1 MKSASSAS
9 AASAAA
15 SYTTT
20 PRRWRSVTPAR
31 RSSRH
36 SCLRSRSSRWWFVAI
51 LLLLLLSSSST
62 NTPTGLDGTPLLTDF
77 EERFDNEQ
85 WASSSSKI
93 PKLFVSQLMQPAP
106 DPPITPSTPLRS
118 ALVTFLGEDTSGLPV
133 VDPTTNEVVGVVSL
147 TDVLWRELK
156 DSSGSSRKS
165 DNLMSK
171 WSEDIMV
178 GSVDEDD
185 IADLLSE
192 DRFNSCLSDAP
203 ASAREAASFLEGLVD
218 EAMTSP
224 AIVVTE
230 DATISEAAADMV
242 NNGIVR
248 LPVVSRK
255 DGKTL
260 VGMVTRFEIMKLMAA
275 TLVDIPECLL

>member
-1 MKSASSAS
+1 
-9 AASAAA
+9 
-15 SYTTT
+15 
-20 PRRWRSVTPAR
+20 
-31 RSSRH
+31 
-36 SCLRSRSSRWWFVAI
+36 
-51 LLLLLLSSSST
+51 
-62 NTPTGLDGTPLLTDF
+62 
-77 EERFDNEQ
+77 
-85 WASSSSKI
+85 
-93 PKLFVSQLMQPAP
+93 MQPAP

-185 IADLLSE
+185 LADLLSE